1 MTGSLIPMRLLYVL
15 VLFEAGMSLLSTLG
29 GTLFMGG
36 DPWYLGIGLI
46 VASLYIVAGQVA
58 SRGRRW
64 GLMTILIAECVRLTA
79 FGLST
84 LIGLTPW
91 VQLTLTGAS
100 VLDSLILPAIVAIL
114 AAALLIR
121 GPRTP
126 APVDTRTLELVA

>member
-1 MTGSLIPMRLLYVL
+1 MRLLYVL

-36 DPWYLGIGLI
+36 DPWYLGVGLA
-46 VASLYIVAGQVA
+46 VAALYIAAGQAA

-64 GLMTILIAECVRLTA
+64 GLLTILIAECLRLTG

-91 VQLTLTGAS
+91 VQVTLTGAS
-100 VLDSLILPAIVAIL
+100 VLDSLILPAIVAVV
-114 AAALLIR
+114 AAVVLINT
-121 GPRTP
+121 PRTP
-126 APVDTRTLELVA
+126 ARIDVETLELVA

>member
-1 MTGSLIPMRLLYVL
+1 MRLLYVL

-36 DPWYLGIGLI
+36 DPIYLGVGLA
-46 VASLYIVAGQVA
+46 VATLYIVAGQVA

-64 GLMTILIAECVRLTA
+64 GLMTILIVECLRLTG

-84 LIGLTPW
+84 LIGITPW

-100 VLDSLILPAIVAIL
+100 VLDSLILPSIVAVM
-114 AAALLIR
+114 AAFLLIKR
-121 GPRTP
+121 EP
-126 APVDTRTLELVA
+126 APAKVDVETLELVA